1 MIRGTNKTAEF
12 RLRRSAREGS
22 SGKKQCG
29 TFWGGSLQDAPGGM
43 KLAIRR
49 DKRREI
55 LE

>member
-1 MIRGTNKTAEF
+1 VEF
-12 RLRRSAREGS
+12 RLRRAAREGS

-29 TFWGGSLQDAPGGM
+29 SFWGGSLHDAPGGI

-49 DKRREI
+49 DKRSEI